1 MINLSNLLICPRT
14 HILCDARRLMWWF
27 SLCPV
32 WTAFSGLD
40 SPQVEHI
47 SSLSLLQ
54 YRAHVAYC
62 AQMLSRVRLCDPMDC
77 SPPESSVH
85 GILQARTLEW
95 VAMPSSRRSS
105 QPRDQTRVSWVSCI
119 GWWVL
124 YHWHHL
130 GSPTYCLNS
139 KIGLWFSKIFFGED

>member
-62 AQMLSRVRLCDPMDC
+62 AQMLSRVRLCVTPWTAARQAPLSMGFSRQEHWSGLPCPPPGDRPN
-77 SPPESSVH
+77 PGIKPESL
-85 GILQARTLEW
+85 GFPALAGGFFT
-95 VAMPSSRRSS
+95 
-105 QPRDQTRVSWVSCI
+105 I
-119 GWWVL
+119 GATWEAQ
-124 YHWHHL
+124 H
-130 GSPTYCLNS
+130 TA
-139 KIGLWFSKIFFGED
+139 

>member
-62 AQMLSRVRLCDPMDC
+62 AQMLSRVRLCVTPWTAARQAPLSMGFSRQEHWSGLPC
-77 SPPESSVH
+77 PPPGNRPNPGIKPESR
-85 GILQARTLEW
+85 GFPALAGGFFT
-95 VAMPSSRRSS
+95 
-105 QPRDQTRVSWVSCI
+105 I
-119 GWWVL
+119 GATWEAPNKYVP
-124 YHWHHL
+124 
-130 GSPTYCLNS
+130 GNC
-139 KIGLWFSKIFFGED
+139 KRFKEK